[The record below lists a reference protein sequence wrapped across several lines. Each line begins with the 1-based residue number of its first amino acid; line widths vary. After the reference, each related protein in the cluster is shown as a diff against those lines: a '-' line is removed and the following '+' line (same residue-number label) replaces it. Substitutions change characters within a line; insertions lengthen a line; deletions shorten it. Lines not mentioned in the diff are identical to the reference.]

1 MAPRLLLAPYYS
13 KRLSAPSDIKASLA
27 FRIFRVY
34 RVPQE
39 KNFSLSYFVFKI
51 TLANHLAR
59 SLNHLRETDRS
70 STHCRRI
77 EEMDNQLT
85 LIIVVAMLV
94 IIFAA
99 VGAWVYT
106 RSSRSRR
113 LKAKFGPEYDQTVER
128 LHNRE
133 LAETELQDRERRV
146 KRFHIVR
153 LSMQDASQ
161 YRERWAAVQAHFV
174 DAPKEAVE
182 EAHQLVHEVMKK
194 RGYPVTGFEQDAA
207 DLSVEY
213 PTIVT
218 YYRAAN
224 RIAESNRK
232 GVAETEELR
241 QAVVDYRSLFE
252 ELLGTAEIE
261 VKDKPSKNRSRLEKI
276 IRGGRVHENTYR

>member
-1 MAPRLLLAPYYS
+1 
-13 KRLSAPSDIKASLA
+13 
-27 FRIFRVY
+27 
-34 RVPQE
+34 
-39 KNFSLSYFVFKI
+39 
-51 TLANHLAR
+51 
-59 SLNHLRETDRS
+59 
-70 STHCRRI
+70 
-77 EEMDNQLT
+77 MDNQLM
-85 LIIVVAMLV
+85 LIIVVAILV
-94 IIFAA
+94 IICAA
-99 VGAWVYT
+99 VGAWVYMK
-106 RSSRSRR
+106 SIRSRR

-128 LHNRE
+128 LRNRE

-146 KRFHIVR
+146 KRFHIVP

-161 YRERWAAVQAHFV
+161 YRERWAAVQAQAHFV

-194 RGYPVTGFEQDAA
+194 RGYPVTGFEQAAA

-241 QAVVDYRSLFE
+241 QAVVDYRALFE
-252 ELLGTAEIE
+252 ELLASAEIE
-261 VKDKPSKNRSRLEKI
+261 VKAKPLPTSKSRSRLEKI
-276 IRGGRVHENTYR
+276 MRGGRVHENTYR